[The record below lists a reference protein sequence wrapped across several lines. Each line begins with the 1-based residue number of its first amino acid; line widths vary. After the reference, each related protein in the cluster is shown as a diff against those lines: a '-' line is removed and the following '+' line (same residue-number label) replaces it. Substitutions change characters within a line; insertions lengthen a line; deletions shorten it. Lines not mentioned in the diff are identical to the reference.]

1 MDDAP
6 EWGVGGYIS
15 DAVTISASALR
26 KRLMKAHKGLKEIKQ
41 ADEDEEQPEL
51 EYLEGVGKELV
62 STEVLGHSNQEVRL
76 MSMCCLVDVLRVY
89 APDAPFDDVEI
100 QVRVCAVPQ
109 PREPRSLHAFRTPAH
124 FGPPTSRALAH
135 ALSLTRFRSRA
146 RRHSPRSSRAAL
158 LRGGDRGAWPDA

>member
-1 MDDAP
+1 MDEAP

-62 STEVLGHSNQEVRL
+62 SSDVLGHSNQEVRL

-100 QVRVCAVPQ
+100 QVRVRCYRAQ
-109 PREPRSLHAFRTPAH
+109 GLLPRRTRAAFIARLPSVRPY
-124 FGPPTSRALAH
+124 GV
-135 ALSLTRFRSRA
+135 RA
-146 RRHSPRSSRAAL
+146 RPHLRTLTHAPVATAPPPSTAFVARSASSRL
-158 LRGGDRGAWPDA
+158 